1 MVCYSLV
8 YFSSIISHIFLY
20 VFRSVNPKKETGMVW
35 RLPHLGQVTG
45 WEYAVAC
52 HSMSRASKTWPQSSH
67 LNFVFPRIMVSEVSR
82 LCFGAYHV
90 NVQRVSFSQCE
101 RFDSLSQ
108 CGRRFQF
115 CTLCATK
122 VLIFKQTAKF
132 LSAFFHLQSYFF
144 RINGLA
150 WLSPLICYIHDCC
163 KVGVHN
169 I

>member
-1 MVCYSLV
+1 
-8 YFSSIISHIFLY
+8 
-20 VFRSVNPKKETGMVW
+20 MVW

-45 WEYAVAC
+45 MVKAVASS
-52 HSMSRASKTWPQSSH
+52 SMSSALKVWLQSSH

-90 NVQRVSFSQCE
+90 SVQRVSSCQCE

-122 VLIFKQTAKF
+122 VLIFKQTAKL
-132 LSAFFHLQSYFF
+132 LSAFFHLQSCFF
-144 RINGLA
+144 WINGLA
-150 WLSPLICYIHDCC
+150 WLSPLICYIPDCC